1 MARMNAEIN
10 YENLPKS
17 EYETIKPGKYEAFI
31 SECKETITK
40 GKDNFMLV
48 FTFKITS
55 EGDFRGRIVSYN
67 ILTTFNNQNKPED
80 LKRINGQKLSE
91 LMNAIHLCQNIED
104 TDQFLNNV
112 PVEIEIEIDANGY
125 NKIKR
130 IRPLASTAPSATP
143 RVATTSIPDTT
154 TTPSRPLP
162 RRRITQEG

>member
-10 YENLPKS
+10 YENLPKN

-40 GKDNFMLV
+40 NEDNFMLV
-48 FTFKITS
+48 FTFKITN
-55 EGDFRGRIVSYN
+55 EGDFRGRIISYN
-67 ILTTFNNQNKPED
+67 ILTTFNNLNKAEET
-80 LKRINGQKLSE
+80 KKACGQKLSE

-112 PVEIEIEIDANGY
+112 PVEIEIEVDTNGY
-125 NKIKR
+125 NRIKR
-130 IRPLASTAPSATP
+130 VRPLASTAPKTTP
-143 RVATTSIPDTT
+143 ISRVAPTSVQN